1 MASQPETDEDFYH
14 RADAHIKLSNE
25 HLANET
31 RGKVSASMLY
41 SVARFNAWLTACGFA
56 TAEDMKAKRDETIEY
71 FANEYRE
78 MLAAN
83 LDDYITNFDD
93 YMAPEN

>member
-1 MASQPETDEDFYH
+1 MTNQPETDEDFYH
-14 RADAHIKLSNE
+14 RADAHIRLSNE
-25 HLANET
+25 QLANGT

-71 FANEYRE
+71 FANEYRQ

-83 LDDYITNFDD
+83 LDDYIANFDH
-93 YMAPEN
+93 YMAPKE